1 MTLDLV
7 GASSYHS
14 LGSKEVLCHWLSH
27 MRLSRIIVL
36 VSVVLI
42 IVPII
47 THYYLSKVESNV
59 PNGDVHRTRSKLEA
73 FEDFSTLKASDLKLR
88 IEEMLRIKGSVSAEL
103 RDLEAKRQRLQ
114 LEVVG
119 FTQRIDELKMEVTH
133 QQTEL
138 ERLKISVEQAQVA
151 QREALQRNTPDLAL
165 PQRLLPS
172 STPEEYLPHKAGES
186 LSCHM
191 YNCFDYSRCSLTSG
205 FPVFLYDP
213 DHYPVIAPGWDIE
226 GFVKTTL
233 KQTLG
238 YNPHFTTDPKVACI
252 YLVLVGE
259 ALAVPGGQNNLIN
272 GTNVPAKT
280 LDEELLHKLPYWGGD
295 GRNHV
300 LLNFA
305 RSSSVH
311 DSRDTTTGGRDI
323 FFGSDTGRAMLVQ
336 STFKRSTFRAGFD
349 IVTPP
354 ILGPPGGDIWQDYPS
369 MLPARR
375 RFLLSFQGE
384 FQNLSYLVK
393 TNEATVKSFAE
404 TVDNVDDSD
413 MNEHRAV
420 YTSESKR
427 KDGASEFQNDVDRF
441 IMEHLHR
448 MAYGSTSD
456 RFLFHFECSMA
467 VSSPNTE
474 ETAKKLNSGNW
485 LPIMR
490 KVSDV
495 WGEWALCGTESSRTS
510 VLRDS
515 TFALVMAP
523 TNASLVSTTIVQIR
537 VYEAIRAGAI
547 PVLLGGDRLEMAY
560 GEVVDWHRAALFLP
574 KARITEMHFFLR
586 SISDADLL
594 SLRRQGHL
602 VWERYC
608 SSVQS
613 VVDTVVAVLRDR
625 LAIPP
630 LPTQEEPSPSV
641 FNSTF
646 TPLRTEAVVSE
657 AEPEES
663 LGPIEPPY
671 PSPRYKRNYTVFL
684 TQGHEMWNDWGDP
697 FRLYPQL
704 PFDILLPSDAK
715 FVGSGIG
722 FRPIG
727 RGAGGAGKEFSESL
741 GGNNPREQFTI
752 VMLTYEREQVL
763 INSLSRLY
771 GLPYL
776 NKVVVIWNSPKP
788 PLEDLRWPD
797 IGVPVHVV
805 KASRNSL
812 NNRFLPYDAIETEA
826 VLSVDDDTHLRHH
839 EIVFGFRVWRE
850 QRDRVVGFP
859 GRFHAWDL
867 NYGGWLYNSNYSCEL
882 SMVLTGAAF
891 FHKYYMYLYS
901 YWLPQA
907 VRDKVDEYMNCEDIA
922 MNFLV
927 SHITRKPPVKVTS
940 RWTFRCPGC
949 PVSLSED
956 DTHFQ
961 ERHKCIKFFTQVFGY
976 TPLLN
981 TQFRADSILFKTRI
995 PHDKQKCFKFI

>member
-1 MTLDLV
+1 MTLDL
-7 GASSYHS
+7 GGTSSYHA
-14 LGSKEVLCHWLSH
+14 LGTKEVVCHWLSQVK
-27 MRLSRIIVL
+27 LSRIIIL

-42 IVPII
+42 IVPLI

-88 IEEMLRIKGSVSAEL
+88 IEEMLRSVSAEL

-114 LEVVG
+114 LEVNG
-119 FTQRIDELKMEVTH
+119 FTQRIDDLKTELSH

-165 PQRLLPS
+165 PRRLLPFS
-172 STPEEYLPHKAGES
+172 SPETFSPLTNADD
-186 LSCHM
+186 LSCRM

-213 DHYPVIAPGWDIE
+213 DRHPVVATGWEVE

-238 YNPHFTTDPKVACI
+238 YNPHFTTDPSIACV

-259 ALAVPGGQNNLIN
+259 ALAVSSLQNTLKN
-272 GTNVPAKT
+272 GTNVPVKT
-280 LDEELLHKLPYWGGD
+280 LQEKLLHNLPYWGGD

-311 DSRDTTTGGRDI
+311 DSRESSTGGRDLFDGI
-323 FFGSDTGRAMLVQ
+323 NVGRAMLVQ
-336 STFKRSTFRAGFD
+336 STFTRSRFRPKFD
-349 IVTPP
+349 IVAPP
-354 ILGPPGGDIWQDYPS
+354 ILGPPGGDVWQDCPS

-375 RFLLSFQGE
+375 KYLLSFQGE
-384 FQNLSYLVK
+384 FRYSTNLVTSKESTAKNLVD
-393 TNEATVKSFAE
+393 TIDNIDDVELNDQREAYV
-404 TVDNVDDSD
+404 
-413 MNEHRAV
+413 
-420 YTSESKR
+420 SKR
-427 KDGASEFQNDVDRF
+427 KSSTNDNEEDVDKF
-441 IMEHLHR
+441 IMEHLHG

-456 RFLFHFECSMA
+456 RFLFHFECSLS
-467 VSSPNTE
+467 VVSPNVDG
-474 ETAKKLNSGNW
+474 AARKFNSDGWPTN
-485 LPIMR
+485 PT
-490 KVSDV
+490 KGSDS
-495 WGEWALCGTESSRTS
+495 WGEWALCGTESSRTN

-515 TFALVMAP
+515 TFALIMAP
-523 TNASLVSTTIVQIR
+523 TNMSLVSTTVVQIR
-537 VYEAIRAGAI
+537 VYEALRAGAI

-560 GEVVDWHRAALFLP
+560 GEVVDWHKAALFLP
-574 KARITEMHFFLR
+574 KARITELHFFLR

-594 SLRRQGHL
+594 ALRRQGRL
-602 VWERYC
+602 VWEHYC

-625 LAIPP
+625 LSIPP
-630 LPTQEEPSPSV
+630 LPIQDEPSPSV

-646 TPLRTEAVVSE
+646 TPLRTEAIVSE
-657 AEPEES
+657 SEPEES

-671 PSPRYKRNYTVFL
+671 PSPRFKRNYTVFL
-684 TQGHEMWNDWGDP
+684 TQGHEMWNEWGDP

-704 PFDILLPSDAK
+704 PFDLLLPSDAK
-715 FVGSGIG
+715 FIGSGVG

-727 RGAGGAGKEFSESL
+727 RGGGGAGKEFSESL

-776 NKVVVIWNSPKP
+776 NKVVVVWNSPKP

-839 EIVFGFRVWRE
+839 EIVFGFRGHW
-850 QRDRVVGFP
+850 
-859 GRFHAWDL
+859 
-867 NYGGWLYNSNYSCEL
+867 GGMGY
-882 SMVLTGAAF
+882 LTF
-891 FHKYYMYLYS
+891 
-901 YWLPQA
+901 
-907 VRDKVDEYMNCEDIA
+907 
-922 MNFLV
+922 
-927 SHITRKPPVKVTS
+927 
-940 RWTFRCPGC
+940 
-949 PVSLSED
+949 
-956 DTHFQ
+956 
-961 ERHKCIKFFTQVFGY
+961 QVFGY